1 MKIGIRTALIAALAI
16 LGGTLL
22 LRELVHAG
30 MLDGSVGTRAAMLAN
45 GVIVALFG
53 NLTPKSLKAPR
64 HSIEAE
70 RRVQSALRRTG
81 WAITLAGLAYALV
94 WLVAPEA
101 FAQPVSLAVLG
112 LAVLY
117 TLMLALRCR
126 MRGDD
131 GAAAQG

>member
-1 MKIGIRTALIAALAI
+1 MKIGARTSIIAALAI

-30 MLDGSVGTRAAMLAN
+30 MLDGSVGTRAVMLTN
-45 GVIVALFG
+45 GIIVALFG

-81 WAITLAGLAYALV
+81 WAITLAGLVYALV
-94 WLVAPEA
+94 WLAAPEDV
-101 FAQPVSLAVLG
+101 AQPVSLGVLG

-117 TLMLALRCR
+117 ALYVALRCR

-131 GAAAQG
+131 RATTQG